1 MAVVRNAFALG
12 AGQRKKPFRGEAAA
26 PLRPR
31 QQTVVT
37 LEIAFPRL
45 RLRIKSALRRTFEE
59 RGAVTA
65 AAGVDQ
71 QPEVPPVEP
80 ELPRPVRKPDSGE
93 LLQLREMVA
102 VTERAE
108 LAAQPVRPLRRKIG
122 LPGTGIPPESSRRS
136 SRAALNFPAGTVVRK
151 NAMPQP
157 ASPPTSSG

>member
-1 MAVVRNAFALG
+1 MAVVRNAFAPG
-12 AGQRKKPFRGEAAA
+12 AGQRKKPCRGEAAA

-37 LEIAFPRL
+37 LEIAFSRL
-45 RLRIKSALRRTFEE
+45 RLRIESALRRTFEE

-80 ELPRPVRKPDSGE
+80 EFPRPVRKPDSGE

-108 LAAQPVRPLRRKIG
+108 L
-122 LPGTGIPPESSRRS
+122 
-136 SRAALNFPAGTVVRK
+136 VRK